1 MNTEFRARLNL
12 FQRPA
17 CTAREIS
24 GQQKAP
30 RPGGVRGEGV
40 RRRAGYFFVTKMYFA
55 YCDLWCEAAL
65 RWMTWL
71 LTALS
76 RAEQ

>member
-1 MNTEFRARLNL
+1 MDKIG
-12 FQRPA
+12 PA
-17 CTAREIS
+17 
-24 GQQKAP
+24 
-30 RPGGVRGEGV
+30 
-40 RRRAGYFFVTKMYFA
+40 YFFAAKMYFA

-76 RAEQ
+76 SAEL